1 MEDQNSSSLDGEQ
14 DAPDD
19 EQDRLDDEQDAA
31 DDEQDAADDE
41 LDDDINL
48 AIDDDDDE
56 DLATVAV
63 GATIDEAKK
72 KALEQL
78 RKIAA
83 YVNEADVEFIT
94 VDEGQKGGF
103 LGMGKTQ
110 PRVEARLHSSGAP
123 VDSGLPPVAGI
134 LQDFLEGVVARMGF
148 EATVEASESGDA
160 VTAQISGDDLAILI
174 GRHGQTIDALQYL
187 AAIVVNRDRHDR
199 RQVVVDAEGYRQRRE
214 SALKA
219 LADRT
224 AQKVSRE
231 SAQVAL
237 NPMSAGERKI
247 VHLHLKDHPR
257 VETASEGQ
265 EPYRA
270 VVILPKRRGG

>member
-14 DAPDD
+14 DAPDE
-19 EQDRLDDEQDAA
+19 EQDAPDDEQERL

-48 AIDDDDDE
+48 AIDDDDE